1 MEKELVAL
9 IKELFKMDELHQEY
23 SDNDISFAIDTQKID
38 DNTLEIKV
46 TLNEENKDKKEF
58 EQWVKQIPDDIFSEI
73 LESLDDDIYEK
84 YNSEKYMEI
93 IDQVRSKANSILLDR
108 MSKYK
113 GLLN

>member
-1 MEKELVAL
+1 
-9 IKELFKMDELHQEY
+9 MDELHQKY
-23 SDNDISFAIDTQKID
+23 TDNDISFAIDTQKID
-38 DNTLEIKV
+38 NNTLEIKV
-46 TLNEENKDKKEF
+46 TLDEENEDKKEF
-58 EQWVKQIPDDIFSEI
+58 EQWVRQIPDDIFSEI

-113 GLLN
+113 GLLS

>member
-9 IKELFKMDELHQEY
+9 IKELFEMDELHQEY
-23 SDNDISFAIDTQKID
+23 TDNDISFAIDTQKVD
-38 DNTLEIKV
+38 NNTLEIKV
-46 TLNEENKDKKEF
+46 TLNEGNKDKKEF
-58 EQWVKQIPDDIFSEI
+58 EQWVRQIPDDIFSEI

-93 IDQVRSKANSILLDR
+93 INQVRSKANSILLDR

-113 GLLN
+113 GLLS

>member
-9 IKELFKMDELHQEY
+9 IKELFEMDELHQEY
-23 SDNDISFAIDTQKID
+23 TDNDISFAIDTQKVD
-38 DNTLEIKV
+38 NNTLEIKV
-46 TLNEENKDKKEF
+46 TLNEGNKDKKEF
-58 EQWVKQIPDDIFSEI
+58 EQWVRQIPDDIFSEI
-73 LESLDDDIYEK
+73 LESLNDDIYEK

-113 GLLN
+113 GLLS